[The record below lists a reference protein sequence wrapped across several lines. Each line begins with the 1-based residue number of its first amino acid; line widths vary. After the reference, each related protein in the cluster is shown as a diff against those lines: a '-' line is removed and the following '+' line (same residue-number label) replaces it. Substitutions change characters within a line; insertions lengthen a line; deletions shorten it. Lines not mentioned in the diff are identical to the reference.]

1 VADALRSLTSAD
13 LEHLE
18 LSAMGQADAEKLA
31 SWKYPG
37 VYSFYDFSA
46 DPDDQAEL
54 LDPRRRHDIYF
65 SARVPDCGLI
75 GFAEL
80 KPQESGALEI
90 GLGLR
95 PECTGRGIG
104 AEFVRRICLWASLR
118 MTPASLV
125 LRVATFNARAIRV
138 YERVGFQPV
147 GVEVTN
153 SYGTEV
159 EFLRMKRSPT
169 S

>member
-104 AEFVRRICLWASLR
+104 GRIRETDLPVGFFAHDASLAGAPCR
-118 MTPASLV
+118 DIQ
-125 LRVATFNARAIRV
+125 RARDPR
-138 YERVGFQPV
+138 
-147 GVEVTN
+147 
-153 SYGTEV
+153 
-159 EFLRMKRSPT
+159 L
-169 S
+169 